1 MEISWAKD
9 KRGTQEGAAAIT
21 EREILAAAAELAE
34 DFAARAGDADRSGT
48 LPAEDI
54 AAFKASGLAALSVP
68 ATYGGLGAD
77 LRLATEVLL
86 TLAQGS
92 TSAALVATMQ
102 VNLFGHS
109 LETHAWGE
117 HTDTFCELAVKN
129 ELFNAAASEPQLG
142 SPSRG
147 GLPQT
152 YAERRGDTLILQGH
166 KTWVTG
172 GEKLDHLLVRAR
184 VEDEAKTVWCPNH
197 LPGVRWEQ
205 TWGGGLSLRGSGS
218 NDVFFEN
225 VELPAAHLL
234 DDGPKAVNVWF
245 PLLIGA
251 TYLGTALAAR
261 DAAITYAQTR
271 VPTALGKPIATLPTI
286 QRQLGDMEVKLS
298 AARSL
303 LLETAH
309 AWDGHGDRDAFY
321 PRVVAAKYVAVETA
335 LSVTEAALRLA
346 GGPSLSPELPL
357 ERFFRDVR
365 AGLMH
370 PPSGDAA
377 LELVG
382 RQLLDADL

>member
-1 MEISWAKD
+1 MTGANPVAVAQELA
-9 KRGTQEGAAAIT
+9 RGFGS
-21 EREILAAAAELAE
+21 RAAE
-34 DFAARAGDADRSGT
+34 ADRTGT
-48 LPAEDI
+48 LPPEDV

-68 ATYGGLGAD
+68 KQYGGLGAD
-77 LRLATEVLL
+77 LGLATEVLL

-92 TSAALVATMQ
+92 TSSALVATMQ

-109 LETHAWGE
+109 TETGAWGE
-117 HTDTFCELAVKN
+117 HTETFCNLAVKG

-147 GLPQT
+147 GLPET
-152 YAERRGDTLILQGH
+152 EARYYGERRGDTLVLNGH

-172 GEKLDHLLVRAR
+172 GEQLDHLLVRTR
-184 VEDEAKTVWCPNH
+184 VGDEAKTVWCPNYR
-197 LPGVRWEQ
+197 PGVRWEN
-205 TWGGGLSLRGSGS
+205 TWGGGLSLRASGS

-225 VELPAAHLL
+225 VELPASHLL

-261 DAAITYAQTR
+261 DAAVHYAQTR

-286 QRQLGDMEVKLS
+286 QRQLGEIGVKLL
-298 AARSL
+298 AAQTL
-303 LLETAH
+303 LLDTAR
-309 AWDGHGDRDAFY
+309 AWDGRSDRDAFY
-321 PRVVAAKYVAVETA
+321 PSVVAAKYVAVETA

-346 GGPSLSPELPL
+346 GGSSLSPELPL

-382 RQLLDADL
+382 RHTLGS

>member
-1 MEISWAKD
+1 MTGAKPVAVA
-9 KRGTQEGAAAIT
+9 KELSRGFSSRAA
-21 EREILAAAAELAE
+21 
-34 DFAARAGDADRSGT
+34 DADRTGT
-48 LPAEDI
+48 LPPEDI
-54 AAFKASGLAALSVP
+54 AAFQASGLAALSVP
-68 ATYGGLGAD
+68 QSQGGLGAD
-77 LRLATEVLL
+77 LGLATEVLL

-92 TSAALVATMQ
+92 TSTALVATMQ

-109 LETHAWGE
+109 AETQAWGE
-117 HTDTFCELAVKN
+117 HTETFCNLAVKG

-147 GLPQT
+147 GLPET
-152 YAERRGDTLILQGH
+152 YAERRGDTLVLNGH

-172 GEKLDHLLVRAR
+172 GEQLDHLLVRAR
-184 VEDEAKTVWCPNH
+184 IGDEAKTVWCPNH
-197 LPGVRWEQ
+197 LPGVRWEN
-205 TWGGGLSLRGSGS
+205 TWGGGLSLRASGS
-218 NDVFFEN
+218 NDVFFEG
-225 VELPAAHLL
+225 VELPASHLL

-261 DAAITYAQTR
+261 DTAIHYAQNR

-286 QRQLGDMEVKLS
+286 QRQLGDMEVKLL
-298 AARSL
+298 AAQTL
-303 LLETAH
+303 LLDTAR
-309 AWDGHGDRDAFY
+309 AWDGRGDRDAFY
-321 PRVVAAKYVAVETA
+321 PRVVTAKYVAVETA

-346 GGPSLSPELPL
+346 GGPSLSSELPL

-382 RQLLDADL
+382 RHTLGS

>member
-1 MEISWAKD
+1 MTRD
-9 KRGTQEGAAAIT
+9 
-21 EREILAAAAELAE
+21 EILAAAAELSSGFAE
-34 DFAARAGDADRSGT
+34 RAAEADRTGT
-48 LPAEDI
+48 LPKADI
-54 AAFKASGLAALSVP
+54 EAFKASGLAALSVP
-68 ATYGGLGAD
+68 QSYGGLGAD
-77 LRLATEVLL
+77 SGLATEVLL

-92 TSAALVATMQ
+92 TSTALVATMQ

-109 LETHAWGE
+109 LETGAWGE
-117 HTDTFCELAVKN
+117 HTETFCQRALN
-129 ELFNAAASEPQLG
+129 GELFNAAASEPQLG

-147 GLPQT
+147 GLPET
-152 YAERRGDTLILQGH
+152 YAERRGSALVLNGH

-172 GEKLDHLLVRAR
+172 GERLDHLLVRAR

-205 TWGGGLSLRGSGS
+205 TWGGGLSLRASGS

-225 VELPAAHLL
+225 VELPASHLL
-234 DDGPKAVNVWF
+234 DDGPNAVNVWF

-251 TYLGTALAAR
+251 TYLGTAFAAR
-261 DAAITYAQTR
+261 DAAIHYAQTR

-286 QRQLGDMEVKLS
+286 QRQLGDLEVKLMV
-298 AARSL
+298 ARSL

-309 AWDGHGDRDAFY
+309 TWDGHGDREAFY

-346 GGPSLSPELPL
+346 GGSSLSPELPL
-357 ERFFRDVR
+357 ERHFRDVR

-382 RQLLDADL
+382 RRSLGL

>member
-1 MEISWAKD
+1 MTNERTKSEVLAVAK
-9 KRGTQEGAAAIT
+9 ELS
-21 EREILAAAAELAE
+21 REVASRAAAA
-34 DFAARAGDADRSGT
+34 DRTGT
-48 LPAEDI
+48 LPAEDV

-68 ATYGGLGAD
+68 TKYGGLGAD
-77 LRLATEVLL
+77 LGLATEVLL
-86 TLAQGS
+86 ELAQGS
-92 TSAALVATMQ
+92 TSTALVATMQ

-109 LETHAWGE
+109 LEANAWGE
-117 HTDTFCELAVKN
+117 HTETFCDLAVKG

-147 GLPQT
+147 GLPET
-152 YAERRGDTLILQGH
+152 EAKYYGERRGDTLVLNGH

-172 GEKLDHLLVRAR
+172 GEQLGHLLVRAR
-184 VEDEAKTVWCPNH
+184 VGDEAKTVWCPNH
-197 LPGVRWEQ
+197 LPGVRWEN

-225 VELPAAHLL
+225 VELPASHLL

-261 DAAITYAQTR
+261 DTAIHYAQNR

-286 QRQLGDMEVKLS
+286 QRQLGDLEVKLL
-298 AARSL
+298 AAQTL
-303 LLETAH
+303 LLDTAR

-346 GGPSLSPELPL
+346 GGSSLSSELPL

-382 RQLLDADL
+382 RHTLGS

>member
-1 MEISWAKD
+1 MSRD
-9 KRGTQEGAAAIT
+9 
-21 EREILAAAAELAE
+21 EILETAETLSKGFAERAAAA
-34 DFAARAGDADRSGT
+34 DRNGT
-48 LPAEDI
+48 LPAEDV
-54 AAFKASGLAALSVP
+54 AAFRASGLAALSVP
-68 ATYGGLGAD
+68 QSYGGLGAD
-77 LRLATEVLL
+77 LGLATEVLL
-86 TLAQGS
+86 RLAQGS
-92 TSAALVATMQ
+92 TSAALVAAMQ

-109 LETHAWGE
+109 LETRAWGD
-117 HTDTFCELAVKN
+117 HTETFCQLAVKG

-147 GLPQT
+147 GLPET
-152 YAERRGDTLILQGH
+152 YAERRGSALVLNGH

-172 GEKLDHLLVRAR
+172 GERLDHLLVRAR
-184 VEDEAKTVWCPNH
+184 VGDEAKTVWCPNH
-197 LPGVRWEQ
+197 TPGVRWER

-218 NDVFFEN
+218 NDVFFEG
-225 VELPAAHLL
+225 VELPASHLL

-261 DAAITYAQTR
+261 DAAVNYAQTR

-286 QRQLGDMEVKLS
+286 QRQLGETEVKLM
-298 AARSL
+298 AARGL
-303 LLETAH
+303 LLETAA
-309 AWDGHGDRDAFY
+309 AWDARGDREAFY
-321 PRVVAAKYVAVETA
+321 PRVVAAKYVSVETA

-346 GGPSLSPELPL
+346 GGSSLSPELPL

-382 RQLLDADL
+382 RHRLGNPV

>member
-1 MEISWAKD
+1 MTRE
-9 KRGTQEGAAAIT
+9 GTNPNLAVA
-21 EREILAAAAELAE
+21 RELSRE
-34 DFAARAGDADRSGT
+34 FAARAAEADRTGT
-48 LPAEDI
+48 LPPEDV
-54 AAFKASGLAALSVP
+54 AAFKTSGLAALSVP
-68 ATYGGLGAD
+68 EQYGGLGAD
-77 LRLATEVLL
+77 LGLATEVLL

-92 TSAALVATMQ
+92 TSTALVGAMQ
-102 VNLFGHS
+102 INLFGHS
-109 LETHAWGE
+109 LETQAWGE
-117 HTDTFCELAVKN
+117 HTETFCGLAVKG

-147 GLPQT
+147 GLPET
-152 YAERRGDTLILQGH
+152 EAKYYGERRGDALILNGH

-172 GEKLDHLLVRAR
+172 GEQLDHLLVRAR
-184 VEDEAKTVWCPNH
+184 VGDEAKTVWCPNQ
-197 LPGVRWEQ
+197 LPGIRWEN
-205 TWGGGLSLRGSGS
+205 TWGNGLSLRASGS
-218 NDVFFEN
+218 NDVFFED
-225 VELPAAHLL
+225 VELPMSHLL

-261 DAAITYAQTR
+261 DAAIHYAQTR

-286 QRQLGDMEVKLS
+286 QRQLGEIGVKLS
-298 AARSL
+298 AAQTL
-303 LLETAH
+303 LLDTAR
-309 AWDGHGDRDAFY
+309 AWDGRGDRDAFY

-346 GGPSLSPELPL
+346 GGSSLSPDLPL

-382 RQLLDADL
+382 RHALGS